1 MHRRD
6 KFRVARA
13 CSKEAWRHSSGRSSG
28 LSTIRGPA
36 NLAGV
41 WSAQP
46 VPASPPRAAH
56 RPAAARAPR
65 TDDAGV
71 GAPAATHARL
81 GGPANSLSA
90 VRVRGRRAVVKDA
103 GVRPPNDGQAAA
115 DDAPPRPPEDAA
127 PAAVQCTSCVYSC
140 RSVDPH
146 FPSASCTL
154 RIPICH
160 HFAVAFAFAASR
172 ARPCSA
178 SLVGGQ
184 RGQLGS
190 RLAPDP
196 TRPLAGRP
204 ACLEV

>member
-1 MHRRD
+1 MTRPHDRQKTLPQRRC
-6 KFRVARA
+6 R
-13 CSKEAWRHSSGRSSG
+13 E
-28 LSTIRGPA
+28 
-36 NLAGV
+36 
-41 WSAQP
+41 
-46 VPASPPRAAH
+46 
-56 RPAAARAPR
+56 
-65 TDDAGV
+65 
-71 GAPAATHARL
+71 
-81 GGPANSLSA
+81 
-90 VRVRGRRAVVKDA
+90 
-103 GVRPPNDGQAAA
+103 
-115 DDAPPRPPEDAA
+115 
-127 PAAVQCTSCVYSC
+127 CTSCVYSC